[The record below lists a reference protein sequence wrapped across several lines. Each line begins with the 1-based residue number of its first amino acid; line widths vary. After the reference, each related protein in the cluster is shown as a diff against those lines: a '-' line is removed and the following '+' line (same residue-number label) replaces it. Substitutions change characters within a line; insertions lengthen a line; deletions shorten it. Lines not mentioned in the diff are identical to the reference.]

1 MPFLPHPPNAA
12 SAKTLR
18 KMAGLISTD
27 LGHFSMFLRG
37 IILKFYQD
45 LKQVISE
52 VFKMFQFGMAGG
64 MGIDFYP
71 KTSTVKS

>member
-1 MPFLPHPPNAA
+1 
-12 SAKTLR
+12 
-18 KMAGLISTD
+18 
-27 LGHFSMFLRG
+27 MFLRG

-52 VFKMFQFGMAGG
+52 GFKMFQFGMAGG